1 MSDTWAPE
9 LTSRIAAEIKAL
21 RGERSGQWLSD
32 ETAAIG
38 HRVSRSTI
46 SEIETGK
53 RQTISID
60 AVIVL
65 SAALKV
71 SVADLLYPGL
81 DDVEMLPDRV
91 VRRGQAIEALV
102 GTVERLHR
110 LQAEVERSSAAIRG
124 ELANIRKLSGAVDEL
139 LTVDRIAELTG
150 AFTVDNALP
159 TIANLTEDAI
169 ADLTKHVAKG
179 QMRDKIDD
187 DGR

>member
-65 SAALKV
+65 AAALKV

-102 GTVERLHR
+102 GTVERLQR
-110 LQAEVERSSAAIRG
+110 LQAEVDRSAAAIRD

-139 LTVDRIAELTG
+139 RAQAQTG
-150 AFTVDNALP
+150 DVKVITESAL
-159 TIANLTEDAI
+159 
-169 ADLTKHVAKG
+169 ADLTKRATAG
-179 QMRDKIDD
+179 QELAEIVDEIDEYNY
-187 DGR
+187 GG

>member
-53 RQTISID
+53 RRTISID

-65 SAALKV
+65 AAALKV

-81 DDVEMLPDRV
+81 DDVEMLPGRV
-91 VRRGQAIEALV
+91 VRHGEAIEALV
-102 GTVERLHR
+102 GTLERMQR
-110 LQAEVERSSAAIRG
+110 FQTEVDRSTAAIRD
-124 ELANIRKLSGAVDEL
+124 ELANIRKLGDVVDEL
-139 LTVDRIAELTG
+139 RARDTVGSAFAGLTDHVAAGQI
-150 AFTVDNALP
+150 
-159 TIANLTEDAI
+159 LTE
-169 ADLTKHVAKG
+169 LVE
-179 QMRDKIDD
+179 KIDKQRED
-187 DGR
+187 FKKQREDNGG